1 MQLLI
6 FKITCLSFILPDV
19 FSVSKSEGFSDS
31 YPIPAVASIASLCSL
46 STSFSWKKEGMRQS
60 AHISQVSLSN
70 LQVQACILTSHFQT
84 PFSLTVK
91 DNSCCTECSF
101 CFYWLVDDI
110 FQQCSSFPG
119 VSHQVISPSFHVWQ
133 SSLLW
138 HCPMSSR
145 VATSTLKCL
154 VACQFSVSFM
164 YLEIMLVLLQPVSSE
179 ANTNISI

>member
-6 FKITCLSFILPDV
+6 FITTCLSFILPDV

-31 YPIPAVASIASLCSL
+31 YPIPARASIASLRSL
-46 STSFSWKKEGMRQS
+46 STSISWKKEGMRES
-60 AHISQVSLSN
+60 ADTSKVSLSD
-70 LQVQACILTSHFQT
+70 LQAQACILTSHFWT

-91 DNSCCTECSF
+91 DHSCCTECSC

-110 FQQCSSFPG
+110 FQQCLSLPG
-119 VSHQVISPSFHVWQ
+119 TSHQVTSHSFHVWQ

-145 VATSTLKCL
+145 VATPTLKWL

-164 YLEIMLVLLQPVSSE
+164 YPEIMWVLLLSASSE